1 MEKYSP
7 DKNCIVMTRDEV
19 RAFDSWAINTLG
31 IPGMVLMENAGRS
44 CAELI
49 KDKLKDVA
57 GPKACPPYSFTL
69 RRATENGLGRRVC
82 IFCGTGNNGGDGY
95 VIARVLINSGFKVVV
110 VVCGDRN
117 KIKGDAKL
125 NLDIL
130 ERLGQRIERLNLR
143 DSDIAGQVGAFAAD
157 ADMLVD
163 SLFGTGLGG
172 QLSDEYKQLIES
184 VNSRNCP
191 ILAVDIPSGLDCDSG
206 QPLGAAIRAT
216 YTVTFVAVKKGFTTG
231 STASLHTGEIFVA
244 SIGVEPADET
254 PN

>member
-7 DKNCIVMTRDEV
+7 GKNCVVMTRDEV
-19 RAFDSWAINTLG
+19 RAFDNWAINTLG
-31 IPGMVLMENAGRS
+31 IPGVVLMENAGRS

-49 KDKLKDVA
+49 KDKLKDV
-57 GPKACPPYSFTL
+57 PNP
-69 RRATENGLGRRVC
+69 RVC

-95 VIARVLINSGFKVVV
+95 VIARHLINSGFKVVV
-110 VVCGDRN
+110 VVCGDRD

-143 DSDIAGQVGAFAAD
+143 DGDIAGQVKAFAAD

-163 SLFGTGLGG
+163 GLFGTGLSG

-184 VNSRNCP
+184 INAQSCP
-191 ILAVDIPSGLDCDSG
+191 ILAVDIPSGLDCNSG
-206 QPLGAAIRAT
+206 QPLGAAIRAS
-216 YTVTFVAVKKGFTTG
+216 YTVTFVAVKKGFTLAG
-231 STASLHTGEIFVA
+231 GTALYTGEIFVA
-244 SIGVEPADET
+244 SIGVEPQNET
-254 PN
+254 SD

>member
-1 MEKYSP
+1 MEKYTP
-7 DKNCIVMTRDEV
+7 DKKFAVMTRDEV
-19 RAFDSWAINTLG
+19 RVFDSWAINTLG

-49 KDKLKDVA
+49 KEKLSDVKE
-57 GPKACPPYSFTL
+57 PK
-69 RRATENGLGRRVC
+69 VC

-95 VIARVLINSGFKVVV
+95 VIARHLLNNSFKVLAVI
-110 VVCGDRN
+110 CGDRN

-143 DSDIAGQVGAFAAD
+143 DGDIPGRIESFAAG
-157 ADMLVD
+157 ADMIVD
-163 SLFGTGLGG
+163 SLFGTGLAGR
-172 QLSDEYKQLIES
+172 LSDEYKELIES
-184 VNSRNCP
+184 INAQNCP

-216 YTVTFVAVKKGFTTG
+216 YTVTFVAVKKGFT
-231 STASLHTGEIFVA
+231 SRSAAQYTGEIFVA
-244 SIGVEPADET
+244 SIGVEPANET
-254 PN
+254 SN